1 MGDVQGPGPGV
12 QVAVAV
18 PVALGE
24 AGVADLP
31 PPRATHRA
39 GIGGEQGVDE
49 RREHLTHQVRRSLRQ
64 VLVQKLSRVDT

>member
-31 PPRATHRA
+31 PPRATHA
-39 GIGGEQGVDE
+39 PASAESKVLMNVVGI
-49 RREHLTHQVRRSLRQ
+49 
-64 VLVQKLSRVDT
+64 